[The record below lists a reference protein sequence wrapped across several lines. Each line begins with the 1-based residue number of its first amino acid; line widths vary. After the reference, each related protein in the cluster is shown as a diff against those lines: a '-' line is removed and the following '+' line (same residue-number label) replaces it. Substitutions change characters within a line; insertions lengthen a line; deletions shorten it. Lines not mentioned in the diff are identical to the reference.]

1 MSVRSQDAP
10 DVERPSVQPSTRLSQ
25 VLQAGL
31 RECSTGMDVDPSDRI
46 AVRLTFMED
55 YYPNRVLI
63 FITTY
68 FAHGAND
75 MDTWQARGG
84 LAAEQDQ
91 HVIDR
96 IRQYLVK
103 ENVAVLEPR
112 PSEVYNLYRA
122 NDILSKDTLA
132 EKSFP
137 YMMQLAKDFGATPY
151 VATNLKTATIT
162 FLKDANDLIPAAG
175 RVFRGWS

>member
-55 YYPNRVLI
+55 YPRHVLI
-63 FITTY
+63 FIETY

-75 MDTWQARGG
+75 KDTWQARGG
-84 LAAEQDQ
+84 LVAEKDQ
-91 HVIDR
+91 YVIDG

-103 ENVAVLEPR
+103 ENVAVLEPP
-112 PSEVYNLYRA
+112 PSEVDNLYRA
-122 NDILSKDTLA
+122 NGILSKNTLA

-175 RVFRGWS
+175 RVPRGWS